1 MKRAP
6 GVQPLAGFGCQY
18 LAKLVNMRILLSFFV
33 RFLLASCSKDT
44 AGPGDSMLESITV
57 DGKINERFLYN
68 SDRKL
73 EKFER
78 FAHCTTSPMDEEQ
91 YHYEVGKLV
100 KISSVSRSL
109 YSSSFAS
116 CDPSTGVRNDQVFTY
131 DNQGRLTKVT
141 TANSYRDFYY
151 NSAGRIEK
159 QVIGGN
165 SQHSYFYEYDAR
177 GNVTRYTDNTGMVT
191 QYEYD
196 NKTNPFYLA
205 KLSPGTL
212 IAFFMSPNNVVK
224 GSGNG
229 TVYFTRQFT
238 YNSNGLPATLI
249 ESTSSTIY
257 TFNYK

>member
-1 MKRAP
+1 MKLP
-6 GVQPLAGFGCQY
+6 GVQPLVSFGCQY
-18 LAKLVNMRILLSFFV
+18 LAKLVNMRTLLSFFV
-33 RFLLASCSKDT
+33 LFCLVSCSKEGT
-44 AGPGDSMLESITV
+44 QPGNSLLESITV

-68 SDRKL
+68 SDGKL

-78 FAHCTTSPMDEEQ
+78 FAHCTTSPMDEEE
-91 YHYEVGKLV
+91 YHYNAGKLV
-100 KISSVSRSL
+100 RISSVSRSL

-116 CDPSTGVRNDQVFTY
+116 CDPATGVRNEQVSTY
-131 DNQGRLTKVT
+131 DSQGRLTRVS

-151 NSAGRIEK
+151 NSAGLVEK
-159 QVIGGN
+159 QVLDGN
-165 SQHSYFYEYDAR
+165 SQHSYFYEYDSR

-196 NKTNPFYLA
+196 NKTNPLYLA

-212 IAFFMSPNNVVK
+212 IAFYMSPNNIVK

-249 ESTSSTIY
+249 ESTSPTVY